1 VPPDAPQLP
10 CRQVTAARRIP
21 DRQLH
26 GHHRAPLGA
35 PSSRLRA
42 AELVDIAVRLRA
54 AELVR
59 IGGWLWAAELVDI
72 TVRLRTAE
80 LVRIGGWLWAAELV
94 DITVRLRTA
103 KLVRHYRD
111 LHPLLNGELADS
123 YVRWTTGEPDLA
135 HP

>member
-1 VPPDAPQLP
+1 MLLSSHAAKLQPPDGY
-10 CRQVTAARRIP
+10 R
-21 DRQLH
+21 RQLH

-35 PSSRLRA
+35 PSSR
-42 AELVDIAVRLRA
+42 
-54 AELVR
+54 
-59 IGGWLWAAELVDI
+59 LWAAELVDI

-123 YVRWTTGEPDLA
+123 YVPWTTGEPDLA